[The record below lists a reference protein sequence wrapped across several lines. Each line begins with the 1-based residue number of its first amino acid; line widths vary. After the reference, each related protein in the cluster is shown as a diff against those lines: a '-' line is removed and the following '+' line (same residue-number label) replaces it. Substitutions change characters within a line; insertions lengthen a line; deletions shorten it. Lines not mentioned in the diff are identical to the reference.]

1 MKYAEISNLD
11 AGQLKERLEAEQE
24 NLRRLKFAH
33 AISAIE
39 NPMKIRY
46 ARRTIA
52 RLKTAQN
59 NSRKKLV

>member
-24 NLRRLKFAH
+24 TLRKLKFAH
-33 AISAIE
+33 AISTIE

-46 ARRTIA
+46 ARRIIA

-59 NSRKKLV
+59 SRKKLG

>member
-1 MKYAEISNLD
+1 MKYTEISNLG

-24 NLRRLKFAH
+24 NLRKLKFAH
-33 AISAIE
+33 AISTIE

-46 ARRTIA
+46 ARRAIA

-59 NSRKKLV
+59 SRKS